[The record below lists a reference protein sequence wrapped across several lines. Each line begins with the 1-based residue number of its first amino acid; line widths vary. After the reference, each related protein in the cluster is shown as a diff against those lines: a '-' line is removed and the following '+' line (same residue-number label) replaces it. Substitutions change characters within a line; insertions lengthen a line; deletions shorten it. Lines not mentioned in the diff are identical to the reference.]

1 MQCSNSHFPS
11 CYNTTL
17 WCLVPMYVGSH
28 TVSTVR
34 SPIPPASSTF
44 TSLLKPC
51 TSRLRLRPCLIG
63 CSYRRRLSLLSGWD
77 NSHIPP
83 PPSFHGNGRDCEGNI
98 RPSMRDVALQA
109 GEGGIA
115 NNLDLRQAGLVPV
128 DPFQDP
134 VPRAHSAANLA
145 HIQSS
150 ICRRERRG
158 FRAIGRYPH
167 PTTQFRGQVC
177 AVITRRV
184 QAGKESFD

>member
-28 TVSTVR
+28 TVSTAR

-115 NNLDLRQAGLVPV
+115 NNLDLRQAGLVPFLRT
-128 DPFQDP
+128 PCR
-134 VPRAHSAANLA
+134 VPIRPPISRISNPAYAVE
-145 HIQSS
+145 
-150 ICRRERRG
+150 REEG
-158 FRAIGRYPH
+158 F
-167 PTTQFRGQVC
+167 VL
-177 AVITRRV
+177 
-184 QAGKESFD
+184 